1 MSTTSVK
8 ETMHKVQSTVQALI
22 DEHAERFYRSTGEDD
37 ISHKPASQKPG
48 LDYLHVKNSVLL
60 SYLIDLVVHLKD
72 GGTNDENN
80 SNRLLEMRTVLEKLK
95 TMDAKLKYPIEKLL
109 SLQSSS
115 FAAAGV
121 SANDIGTT
129 EDPLAYKPQLADE
142 EEDGDNDDDESG
154 GKDASFERE
163 ESNQSNSE
171 TIYQAPRLQAVPYTH
186 DATHTSEVQQKRLRQ
201 RLRVGE
207 IAQALRHE
215 FTETPETEDNQGAGE
230 RINATRE
237 YQRMEQ
243 RQNEK
248 RKYEEDNFVRLTVTR
263 QEKKERKRLQRE
275 NYSNLGSLAA
285 NVDNLVLDRD
295 SEQRHQNSKH
305 SEKSKGKLTKS
316 KHKKSRRF

>member
-1 MSTTSVK
+1 MSATSLK
-8 ETMHKVQSTVQALI
+8 ETVHKVQSAVQTLI
-22 DEHAERFYRSTGEDD
+22 DDHVERFHRSADD
-37 ISHKPASQKPG
+37 ASSHKTASQRPG
-48 LDYLHVKNSVLL
+48 LDYLHVKNSLL
-60 SYLIDLVVHLKD
+60 VSYLIDLVVHLRNGSTDK
-72 GGTNDENN
+72 NDNVDD
-80 SNRLLEMRTVLEKLK
+80 SPQRLLEMRTVLEKLK
-95 TMDAKLKYPIEKLL
+95 TMDVKLKYPIEKML

-121 SANDIGTT
+121 HTNDSNPT
-129 EDPLAYKPQLADE
+129 EDPLEYKPQLAEEGDE
-142 EEDGDNDDDESG
+142 DHDDEG
-154 GKDASFERE
+154 YRYENE
-163 ESNQSNSE
+163 EGNDSNPE
-171 TIYQAPRLQAVPYTH
+171 GIYQAPRLQAVPYTH

-201 RLRVGE
+201 RLRAGE

-248 RKYEEDNFVRLTVTR
+248 LRYEEDNFVRLTVTR

-285 NVDNLVLDRD
+285 NVDNLVLNRG
-295 SEQRHQNSKH
+295 SEQRHSKR
-305 SEKSKGKLTKS
+305 SEKQEGKPKMNRNKKS
-316 KHKKSRRF
+316 KRY

>member
-1 MSTTSVK
+1 MSTTSLK
-8 ETMHKVQSTVQALI
+8 ETMHKVQSIVQTLI
-22 DEHAERFYRSTGEDD
+22 DGHAERFHRSTEEGS
-37 ISHKPASQKPG
+37 SHKTASQRPG

-60 SYLIDLVVHLKD
+60 SYLIDLVVHVRD
-72 GGTNDENN
+72 GSENSDTMSSNNAN
-80 SNRLLEMRTVLEKLK
+80 SSSQRLLEMRTVLEKLK
-95 TMDAKLKYPIEKLL
+95 AMDVKLKYPIEKLL

-121 SANDIGTT
+121 STSTGDFNPT
-129 EDPLAYKPQLADE
+129 EDPLEYKPQLAE
-142 EEDGDNDDDESG
+142 GDNDDEDVGHDESNYYEKADG
-154 GKDASFERE
+154 DDSNP
-163 ESNQSNSE
+163 ES
-171 TIYQAPRLQAVPYTH
+171 IYQAPRLQAVPYAL

-201 RLRVGE
+201 RLRAGE

-237 YQRMEQ
+237 HQRMEQ

-248 RKYEEDNFVRLTVTR
+248 RRYEEDNFVRLTVTR

-285 NVDNLVLDRD
+285 NVDNLVLDR
-295 SEQRHQNSKH
+295 ERHSKG
-305 SEKSKGKLTKS
+305 SEKQQGKPMKN
-316 KHKKSRRF
+316 KKSRKY

>member
-1 MSTTSVK
+1 MSAKSMK
-8 ETMHKVQSTVQALI
+8 ETTHKVQSTVQALI
-22 DEHAERFYRSTGEDD
+22 DEHAERFYHSTDED
-37 ISHKPASQKPG
+37 ISSHKPVSQKPG

-72 GGTNDENN
+72 GSVDDENH
-80 SNRLLEMRTVLEKLK
+80 SSRLLEMRTVLEKLK

-121 SANDIGTT
+121 SDFNTA

-142 EEDGDNDDDESG
+142 EEDDDDEDDEDG
-154 GKDASFERE
+154 AKIASFERG
-163 ESNQSNSE
+163 ESNESKSE

-201 RLRVGE
+201 RLRAGE

-295 SEQRHQNSKH
+295 PEQRNRHSKRF
-305 SEKSKGKLTKS
+305 EKHKAKTTTKS
-316 KHKKSRRF
+316 KQKKSRRF

>member
-1 MSTTSVK
+1 MSTTSLK

-22 DEHAERFYRSTGEDD
+22 DEHLERFYRSTDEDTL
-37 ISHKPASQKPG
+37 SHKPLTQKPG

-60 SYLIDLVVHLKD
+60 SYLIDLVVHLK
-72 GGTNDENN
+72 GGGADNENH
-80 SNRLLEMRTVLEKLK
+80 SSRLLEMRTVLEKLK

-109 SLQSSS
+109 SLQSST

-121 SANDIGTT
+121 SDFNTT

-142 EEDGDNDDDESG
+142 EEDDDDDEDDDDG
-154 GKDASFERE
+154 TKDASFERG
-163 ESNQSNSE
+163 ESKDSNFE

-186 DATHTSEVQQKRLRQ
+186 DATHTSEIQQKRLRQ
-201 RLRVGE
+201 RLRAGE

-295 SEQRHQNSKH
+295 SGQRHRHPNR
-305 SEKSKGKLTKS
+305 SEKSKAKATKS